1 MPAPPPVQIYAAEVL
16 NQLVLEVNV
25 DSSKFAD
32 QPWADKLT
40 VSNIGSNGAVIT
52 GAIYQSL
59 MPLVPQNY
67 AKLYGQYVLTEV
79 ARRYAG
85 YVTLTFIEHQTAAQ
99 ASQPWRVTSSFGN
112 HRWPPI
118 LLALAFIQDNTFQR
132 STNGAQGNN
141 AAIVLGP
148 SYYVREAFIPETNE
162 GTRFVEEEF
171 YSDTPFIIP
180 QYETPVET
188 AVSYDIPG
196 ARGSFP
202 SCLHPKI
209 VVPSMRSSSTIVVQ
223 GSASDIAGA
232 INGQVFPATNMEEWQ
247 PYVLSDQQKFE
258 NGAWRRTR
266 VTVYPPEQPEVIIR

>member
-1 MPAPPPVQIYAAEVL
+1 MPSPPPVQLYPAEVL

-32 QPWADKLT
+32 QPWASKLI
-40 VSNIGSNGAVIT
+40 VSNIGPSGAIIT
-52 GAIYQSL
+52 GSIYESL
-59 MPLVPQNY
+59 MPLVPQSY
-67 AKLYGQYVLTEV
+67 AKLYGSYVLTEIV
-79 ARRYAG
+79 RRYAG
-85 YVTLTFIEHQTAAQ
+85 FITLTFIQHQTAAQ
-99 ASQPWRVTSSFGN
+99 ASTPWRITSSFGN

-132 STNGAQGNN
+132 STNGAKAQK

-162 GTRFVEEEF
+162 GARFIEEEF

-180 QYETPVET
+180 QYETPVAT
-188 AVSYDIPG
+188 SISYDIPG
-196 ARGSFP
+196 ARGTFP
-202 SCLHPKI
+202 ESLHPKI
-209 VVPSMRSSSTIVVQ
+209 VIPATRSSSTVVIQ
-223 GSASDIAGA
+223 GSASDIAGS
-232 INGQVFPATNMEEWQ
+232 IGGQVFPATNMEEWQ
-247 PYVLSDQQKFE
+247 PYVLSDQQKQE